1 MGRHFVAV
9 DAGDGPAQVA
19 NENNEVE
26 ACFIAGA
33 SLLLAYTRDDAT
45 AYSPRVESGQE

>member
-1 MGRHFVAV
+1 MGRHLVAV
-9 DAGDGPAQVA
+9 DIGDGLVQVA
-19 NENNEVE
+19 NENNEME
-26 ACFIAGA
+26 AYFIADA